1 MTDMEEFQLDPS
13 SEDSWHMSF
22 VAFGNDTDPQR
33 PTPKSNEAS
42 APHGGDV
49 SAAWVADDTGTEHEQ
64 SWFDLSLSSLMDDA
78 VRKLKA
84 SPGPANHATLQNC
97 VPPYVSRP

>member
-33 PTPKSNEAS
+33 PTPESNEAS
-42 APHGGDV
+42 APHGGDG
-49 SAAWVADDTGTEHEQ
+49 SASHRRQRSVTENAALEAAKK
-64 SWFDLSLSSLMDDA
+64 LS
-78 VRKLKA
+78 
-84 SPGPANHATLQNC
+84 N
-97 VPPYVSRP
+97 YIFF